1 MPDALYREFLLT
13 GEGPARALQ
22 AFLKANARSCAES
35 QRPLRVIVTED
46 EHDRLDQQ
54 IAYYFGVVIKAI
66 SEQAWVE
73 GRRYSKRAWHEEM
86 AKKFLP
92 EVEIELPSGEI
103 IVKRASIARGHIG
116 VRAMAKFINEV
127 QAYAAAEL
135 GVEIPA

>member
-35 QRPLRVIVTED
+35 KRPLRVIVTED

-54 IAYYFGVVIKAI
+54 IAYYFGVLIKAI

-73 GRRYSKRAWHEEM
+73 GRRYDKDVWHEEM
-86 AKKFLP
+86 ARRFLP
-92 EVEIELPSGEI
+92 GKEVILPSGEVVI
-103 IVKRASIARGHIG
+103 KRASIARGHIG

-127 QAYAAAEL
+127 QAYAASEL
-135 GVEIPA
+135 GVEVPA